1 MKSHWKIGIS
11 LSCLLLG
18 ACQIPAAKAEK
29 DALLA
34 NPGIEA
40 KQELTTLI
48 ASLTGYSSVRLSD
61 KDLTETSY
69 LTIERN
75 HQSDNKGNLLQ
86 GRDIE
91 MPHRF
96 QLILQDQACWLVYQ
110 NTGQRSLLS
119 KVQCKAK

>member
-1 MKSHWKIGIS
+1 M
-11 LSCLLLG
+11 
-18 ACQIPAAKAEK
+18 PAAKAEK
-29 DALLA
+29 DALLT

-48 ASLTGYSSVRLSD
+48 ASLTGYSSVMLSD

-119 KVQCKAK
+119 KAQCKAK